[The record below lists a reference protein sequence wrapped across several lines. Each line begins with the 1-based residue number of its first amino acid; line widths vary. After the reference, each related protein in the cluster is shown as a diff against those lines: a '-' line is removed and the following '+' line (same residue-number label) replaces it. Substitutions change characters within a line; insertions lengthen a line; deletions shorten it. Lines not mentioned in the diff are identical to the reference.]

1 MGGGFKFCVYQKGK
15 RLKTVKVT
23 KNDKVK
29 TVKLPKKK
37 GAYYVKVTKLTS
49 KTTGHIIWERIH
61 IKNHKEGNWM
71 KK

>member
-1 MGGGFKFCVYQKGK
+1 MGGGFKFCIYQKGK

-37 GAYYVKVTKLTS
+37 E
-49 KTTGHIIWERIH
+49 HI
-61 IKNHKEGNWM
+61 M
-71 KK
+71 

>member
-1 MGGGFKFCVYQKGK
+1 MGGGFKFCIYQKGK

-37 GAYYVKVTKLTS
+37 GMYYVKVSKRTK
-49 KTTGHIIWERIH
+49 KTNGYYE
-61 IKNHKEGNWM
+61 IKK
-71 KK
+71 